1 MTLSLI
7 AMAQLIVRNIDER
20 VVRALKRRAA
30 ARGVSAEAEH
40 RELLEATLLGPK
52 RSSFKA
58 YLESMPKIETTRSR
72 SRPRK
77 VRL

>member
-1 MTLSLI
+1 
-7 AMAQLIVRNIDER
+7 MAQLIVRNIDEK

-40 RELLEATLLGPK
+40 RQLLEAVLLGPD
-52 RSSFKA
+52 RQSFKE
-58 YLESMPKIETTRSR
+58 YLQSMPRVATTRSG

-77 VRL
+77 VKL

>member
-1 MTLSLI
+1 
-7 AMAQLIVRNIDER
+7 MAQLIVRNIDEK
-20 VVRALKRRAA
+20 VVVALKRRAA

-40 RELLEATLLGPK
+40 RQLLEAVLLGP
-52 RSSFKA
+52 RRPSFKA
-58 YLESMPKIETTRSR
+58 YLESMPKVETTRSP